1 MADTLN
7 YASSGTARGGGV
19 SLVKVGG
26 ALAIAGTIIGTFIF
40 VAGCFGFSAAFA
52 LSLIPTTFGAVGLTL
67 AVIGGI
73 VQHPVGVED
82 THVLAAIVLSL
93 AVLIGGLL
101 EVAIWRGVPIFA
113 GGGAM

>member
-7 YASSGTARGGGV
+7 YATTGAARGGI

-26 ALAIAGTIIGTFIF
+26 GLAIAGTVIGMLVF
-40 VAGCFGFSAAFA
+40 VAGCFGFGAAFA
-52 LSLIPTTFGAVGLTL
+52 LSLIPTIFGLVGLTL
-67 AVIGGI
+67 AIIGGA

-82 THVLAAIVLSL
+82 THVLAAIVLSI

-101 EVAIWRGVPIFA
+101 ELAIWRGIPLFA
-113 GGGAM
+113 GGGGM

>member
-7 YASSGTARGGGV
+7 YASPGSSRAGI

-26 ALAIAGTIIGTFIF
+26 GLAIAGTAIGTLIF
-40 VAGCFGFSAAFA
+40 VAGCFGFSAAFM
-52 LSLIPTTFGAVGLTL
+52 LSLIPTIFGALGLVLAIVGG
-67 AVIGGI
+67 V
-73 VQHPVGVED
+73 VQQPVGVED

-101 EVAIWRGVPIFA
+101 EVAIWRGGPIFA

>member
-7 YASSGTARGGGV
+7 YASPGTTRAGI

-26 ALAIAGTIIGTFIF
+26 ALAIAGTTIGSLIF
-40 VAGCFGFSAAFA
+40 LLGCFGFSAAFM
-52 LSLIPTTFGAVGLTL
+52 LSLIPAIFGAVGLVL
-67 AVIGGI
+67 AIIGGVI
-73 VQHPVGVED
+73 QHPVGVED
-82 THVLAAIVLSL
+82 THVLAAILLSL
-93 AVLIGGLL
+93 AVLVGGLL